1 MGAHTRFED
10 LISEKLDG
18 VITAAGERE
27 LQTHL
32 ASCPD
37 CRELMAVLS
46 AAHEALDFEAE
57 PPEELKTNIMEAVR
71 AEKNRKKIRLRAL
84 AGALAA
90 AAVLAVAILPAALPR
105 HDKTEEADIAPV
117 SLTRENDTPVAED
130 PAGYAGDPTGFRL
143 TRPDDPDTPLTVE
156 EYCAAYAA
164 VAWFD
169 ALPEEILTA
178 APQTLFP
185 DGSVGCDLTED
196 QFQQLL
202 PTALRVTHPSPTGTQ
217 YMAVLAAEPQ

>member
-1 MGAHTRFED
+1 MSEHTRFED

-27 LQTHL
+27 LAAHL
-32 ASCPD
+32 ASCQD
-37 CRELMAVLS
+37 CRELMTILS
-46 AAHEALDFEAE
+46 AAHGALDFEAE
-57 PPEELKTNIMEAVR
+57 PPEELKTNVMEAVR

-84 AGALAA
+84 TGALAA

-105 HDKTEEADIAPV
+105 HDKAEDIGVAPV

-143 TRPDDPDTPLTVE
+143 TRPDDPDTPFTVE

-169 ALPEEILTA
+169 ALPEEILTS

-185 DGSVGCDLTED
+185 DGSVGCEVTKE
-196 QFQQLL
+196 QFDSLL
-202 PTALRVTHPSPTGTQ
+202 PTALRVTHPSPTGAQ
-217 YMAVLAAEPQ
+217 YMAVLAAEPE